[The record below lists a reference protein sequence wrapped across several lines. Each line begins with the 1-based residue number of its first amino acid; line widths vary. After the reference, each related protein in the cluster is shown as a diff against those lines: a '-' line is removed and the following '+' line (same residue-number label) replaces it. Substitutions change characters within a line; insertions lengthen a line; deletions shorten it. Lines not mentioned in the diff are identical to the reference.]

1 MMRHLAVQALR
12 AQKERATVRTKI
24 PTHESVVMALYGRK
38 AQVLPSSCPNKNVTK
53 QENPI
58 IQL

>member
-24 PTHESVVMALYGRK
+24 PTHESVATALYGRK
-38 AQVLPSSCPNKNVTK
+38 A
-53 QENPI
+53 
-58 IQL
+58 